1 MIKVKDRNY
10 YISEE
15 LVDHVYEG
23 IKGHFIAVLKNGEKV
38 EISEEDYLA
47 LGGK

>member
-1 MIKVKDRNY
+1 MIKVKGRNY

-15 LVDHVYEG
+15 LIDHVYEG

-38 EISEEDYLA
+38 EIDECDYIN
-47 LGGK
+47 LGGE